1 MGNLKLSRYLINYD
15 DDCTRFI
22 TKLYAVKCF
31 IKNIYVYIHIFLSNR
46 EIFSTICVFRIDR
59 RHKTTRIKLNRRRR
73 NAISYSF
80 HKGTN
85 KPSSAN

>member
-31 IKNIYVYIHIFLSNR
+31 IKNMYIYIYFY
-46 EIFSTICVFRIDR
+46 RIEKFFQRSAYFASIVD
-59 RHKTTRIKLNRRRR
+59 IKQQELN
-73 NAISYSF
+73 
-80 HKGTN
+80 
-85 KPSSAN
+85 